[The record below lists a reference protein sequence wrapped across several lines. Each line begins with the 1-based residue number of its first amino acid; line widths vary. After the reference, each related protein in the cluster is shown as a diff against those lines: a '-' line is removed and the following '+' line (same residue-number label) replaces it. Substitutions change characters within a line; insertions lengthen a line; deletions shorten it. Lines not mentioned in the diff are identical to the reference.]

1 MSVAAPYEKLGIA
14 YSLPMRAKRF
24 ECWISS
30 AAMDG
35 IAGKRGLLPVQR
47 EARFLELRE
56 EIERIASEIFDGD
69 TIGRGAV
76 VRVFAKPSILESRI

>member
-1 MSVAAPYEKLGIA
+1 MLDQQRSKG
-14 YSLPMRAKRF
+14 RNR
-24 ECWISS
+24 
-30 AAMDG
+30 
-35 IAGKRGLLPVQR
+35 RQTGLLPVQR

-69 TIGRGAV
+69 TIGRDAV

>member
-1 MSVAAPYEKLGIA
+1 MTFQFAMLNEGETV
-14 YSLPMRAKRF
+14 

-30 AAMDG
+30 AAMDE

-76 VRVFAKPSILESRI
+76 VRVFAKPSIFESRI